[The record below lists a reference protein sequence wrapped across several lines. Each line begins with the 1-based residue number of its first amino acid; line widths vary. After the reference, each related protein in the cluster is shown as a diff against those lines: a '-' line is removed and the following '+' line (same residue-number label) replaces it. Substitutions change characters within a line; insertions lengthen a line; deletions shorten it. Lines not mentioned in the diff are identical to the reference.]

1 MTYDEAMEFAG
12 RKNLP
17 AFSRLPSNCVYTLP
31 SEALWEYACRAGT
44 TTDYYFGN
52 DGSGLKNH
60 AWTGGKGPHEVA
72 LKPANPWGFYDLYGN
87 IGEIV
92 LDTWEERPSV
102 GTDPLKSG
110 TLGAGRILRGGSWW
124 GANRGTISRSRRD
137 PYRGNG
143 DEGVRLA
150 VAQVRR

>member
-110 TLGAGRILRGGSWW
+110 TLGPDGSCEAEVGGEQIGEPSHGVAATLTGEMEMKACGSQLLR
-124 GANRGTISRSRRD
+124 
-137 PYRGNG
+137 
-143 DEGVRLA
+143 
-150 VAQVRR
+150 